1 MRRGFCVTLLAVG
14 CAILPLRS
22 VCLAQITFIP
32 GPVISV
38 PRGPQ
43 FAASADFDN
52 NGIDDA
58 AVSDTIA
65 DKVSVLFG
73 STDGSYQAAIER
85 QVGASLRGI
94 ATGDFNG
101 DRNQDIAVV
110 DVTLSRV
117 FILAGNG
124 DGTFNP
130 TGNFKVDLKG
140 PVRIA
145 VGNFDNKNGPDIVTS
160 NGTANTLT
168 ALYNLGGNRGFAA
181 QPNISVGKIP
191 KAVAVADFNSDGL
204 DDIAV
209 VRTGSIGV
217 DDVAILLNNGLGSF
231 QQSVPTNFLVGKGA
245 NSLAVGD
252 FNDDGVPD
260 IAVLNST
267 PIAAAAFSISV
278 LINGTVPGPNNKPL
292 GTGFFTVQQGAQL
305 TCPPNIQLIPVICTP
320 RDIKTADF
328 DGDGFNDLAVSVGT
342 AATGTNQTIAGFVSA
357 FGGRGDGTF
366 DFGTQVLIGLGPREM
381 AIGDFDGNGSPDIA
395 TTEFTGAT
403 SRILRS
409 VAPPPLSNGKTCRLG
424 TQCQS
429 GNCVDHTCCGTPSC
443 PAGQLCSIVG
453 FQGQCHT
460 PNPNGGQCTNP
471 AQCESQHCVDG
482 ACCST
487 ESCPGGQFCNTGDC
501 GDPSDPGTPCTD
513 GPQCNTGFCVDR
525 TCCTSVTCP
534 GGQRCDIPGS
544 EGNCTT
550 PSGPGTPCTEDAQCT
565 TGTFCTDGVCCFSQI
580 CPVGQ
585 ICNAPGHAGTC
596 NLAPTRT
603 PTPTATPTPQPTGAS
618 CGSGAQCQSTHCV
631 DGVCCGT
638 ASCPTGQRCDVTGST
653 GTCTTRKGIGDQCGK
668 DTDCVTDN
676 CDPNQGKCAAVKTAT
691 PTPTQTQKPP
701 GGSCSNATQCP
712 DGYFCST
719 DEHVCCTSASCP
731 TGESCK
737 VSGSL
742 GDCTSIPTPTRT
754 PTAVPTRP
762 GGGIACDPG
771 DDACVEGTVCDPTTM
786 VCCDTADCPLPNRCD
801 IYGSAGSCV
810 PPLLEGD
817 ACLHNTDCEDPFIC
831 VFNPINNRFECTSPP
846 DPTPTIIPFTPK
858 PPPPGPTIIL
868 SRGGGCS
875 IDRGADGF
883 PLLLFY
889 LLPLALWVQRNRLQ
903 RVRVR
908 NGERRRHE

>member
-1 MRRGFCVTLLAVG
+1 MRRGFCATLLVVG

-22 VCLAQITFIP
+22 VCLAQIVFIG
-32 GPVISV
+32 GPPLSV

-43 FAASADFDN
+43 FASAADFN
-52 NGIDDA
+52 NDGI
-58 AVSDTIA
+58 SDVAISNTIA
-65 DKVSVLFG
+65 DKISVLLG
-73 STDGSYQAAIER
+73 STDGSFQSAIER

-130 TGNFKVDLKG
+130 TGNFKVDNKG

-145 VGNFDNKNGPDIVTS
+145 VGNFDNKNGPDLVTA

-168 ALYNLGGNRGFAA
+168 TLYNLGRNSGFAA
-181 QPNISVGKIP
+181 QPNINVGKVP
-191 KAVAVADFNSDGL
+191 KAVATADFNSDGL

-209 VRTGSIGV
+209 VRTGSSGV

-231 QQSVPTNFLVGKGA
+231 QSSVPTNFLVGKGA
-245 NSLAVGD
+245 NSLTVAD

-278 LINGTVPGPNNKPL
+278 LINNTVPGPDNKPI

-320 RDIKTADF
+320 RDIKSADF
-328 DGDGFNDLAVSVGT
+328 DGDGFNDLVVSVGT
-342 AATGTNQTIAGFVSA
+342 AATGTNQTIAGFISA
-357 FGGRGDGTF
+357 FAGRGDGTF

-381 AIGDFDGNGSPDIA
+381 AIGDFDGNGSPDVA

-409 VAPPPLSNGKTCRLG
+409 VAPPPKTNGKTCRLG
-424 TQCQS
+424 SQCQS
-429 GNCVDHTCCGTPSC
+429 GNCVDRTCCGTPSC
-443 PAGQLCSIVG
+443 PAGELCSVIG
-453 FQGQCHT
+453 FEGQCH
-460 PNPNGGQCTNP
+460 PKNPMGDPCTDP
-471 AQCESQHCVDG
+471 SQCESQFCVDG

-487 ESCPGGQFCNTGDC
+487 SSCPDGEFCNTGNC
-501 GDPSDPGTPCTD
+501 GPPSTPGTPCTD
-513 GPQCNTGFCVDR
+513 GPQCTTGFCVDR
-525 TCCTSVTCP
+525 TCCTTITCP
-534 GGQRCDIPGS
+534 GGERCDIPGS
-544 EGNCTT
+544 AGNCTGR
-550 PSGPGTPCTEDAQCT
+550 SDPGTPCTDDAQCT
-565 TGTFCTDGVCCFSQI
+565 SGFCTDFVCCFSQT
-580 CPVGQ
+580 CPTGQ
-585 ICNAPGHAGTC
+585 ICNAQGHAGTC

-618 CGSGAQCQSTHCV
+618 CGSGPQCQSTNCV
-631 DGVCCGT
+631 DGICCAT
-638 ASCPTGQRCDVTGST
+638 ASCPTGQRCDITGST

-691 PTPTQTQKPP
+691 PTPTQTPRNP
-701 GGSCSNATQCP
+701 GAPCGNSNQCP
-712 DGYFCST
+712 DGYVCST
-719 DEHVCCTSASCP
+719 DQRVCCTSDSCP
-731 TGESCK
+731 SGQSCT

-742 GDCTSIPTPTRT
+742 GDCTNIPTPTRT
-754 PTAVPTRP
+754 PTMRI
-762 GGGIACDPG
+762 GGGIACNPSNPDCPDG
-771 DDACVEGTVCDPTTM
+771 SSCDPVTG
-786 VCCDTADCPLPNRCD
+786 VCCDTPDCLAPDRCD
-801 IYGSAGSCV
+801 IYGFAGSCV
-810 PPLLEGD
+810 PPLPEGE
-817 ACLHNTDCEDPFIC
+817 ACLFNTDCEDPLIC
-831 VFNPINNRFECTSPP
+831 AFDAINNRFECTAPP
-846 DPTPTIIPFTPK
+846 DPTPTFFPFTPST
-858 PPPPGPTIIL
+858 PPLGPTIIL

-875 IDRGADGF
+875 VDPGSDAF
-883 PLLLFY
+883 QVLLFW
-889 LLPLALWVQRNRLQ
+889 LLPLALWLRRNRLQ
-903 RVRVR
+903 QVHVGR
-908 NGERRRHE
+908 NERRRHE